1 MKRFCAATV
10 RQNGGGKMDWLKA
23 EVMRIG
29 NTARW
34 SWQGWCAAWA
44 SEKSVRQWTVVNI
57 LSALL
62 AMVLDLTG
70 GERALIL
77 ALGLLVLAAELI
89 NTALE
94 ETINYISTDQ
104 HPLAGKVKDC
114 GSAVVAITAIAGG
127 VAWLAILIG

>member
-1 MKRFCAATV
+1 M
-10 RQNGGGKMDWLKA
+10 NWLTA
-23 EVMRIG
+23 EIMRIG

-44 SEKSVRQWTVVNI
+44 SEKSIRQWTVVNI

-62 AMVLDLTG
+62 AFGLDLTG
-70 GERALIL
+70 GERGLIL

-94 ETINYISTDQ
+94 ETVNYISTDR
-104 HPLAGKVKDC
+104 HPLAGKIKDC
-114 GSAVVAITAIAGG
+114 GSAVVAVTAIAGG

>member
-1 MKRFCAATV
+1 
-10 RQNGGGKMDWLKA
+10 MDWLMA
-23 EVMRIG
+23 EIARFG

-34 SWQGWCAAWA
+34 SWQGWLAAWG
-44 SEKSVRQWTVVNI
+44 SEKSIRQWTLVN
-57 LSALL
+57 LVSALL

-94 ETINYISTDQ
+94 ETVDYISTN
-104 HPLAGKVKDC
+104 HNPRAGKIKDC
-114 GSAVVAITAIAGG
+114 GSAVVAVTAIAGG
-127 VAWLAILIG
+127 VAWLAILVG

>member
-1 MKRFCAATV
+1 
-10 RQNGGGKMDWLKA
+10 MDWLTA
-23 EVMRIG
+23 EIARIG

-44 SEKSVRQWTVVNI
+44 TEKSIRQWTAVNL
-57 LSALL
+57 LSAVL
-62 AMVLDLTG
+62 AMVVDLTG

-94 ETINYISTDQ
+94 ETVDYISVDP
-104 HPLAGKVKDC
+104 HPRAGKIKDC
-114 GSAVVAITAIAGG
+114 GSAVVAVTAIAGG
-127 VAWLAILIG
+127 VAWLAVLIG

>member
-1 MKRFCAATV
+1 MA
-10 RQNGGGKMDWLKA
+10 WLKA

-44 SEKSVRQWTVVNI
+44 SEKSIRQWSVVNI

-62 AMVLDLTG
+62 ALGLDLTG

-77 ALGLLVLAAELI
+77 ALGMLVLAAEVI

-94 ETINYISTDQ
+94 DTVDYISTDQ
-104 HPLAGKVKDC
+104 NPRAGKIKDC

-127 VAWLAILIG
+127 VAWLAILWG